1 MKSFS
6 IDVGI
11 GFKPGGCREHEECLF
26 CPRNDSLGGNEE
38 EEYRGK
44 GKRWKIDNHR
54 LALL

>member
-38 EEYRGK
+38 E
-44 GKRWKIDNHR
+44 
-54 LALL
+54 